1 MEYLS
6 KEAENCRLALD
17 QLRQALREKDE
28 LQKQNLEQKCILSDQ
43 EDEIKRLLILIQQTS
58 STHNDQEVKFPL
70 MFFKIYESITCM
82 YI

>member
-1 MEYLS
+1 MEHLS

-17 QLRQALREKDE
+17 QLKEAIREKDE

-58 STHNDQEVKFPL
+58 STHNDQQVKFL
-70 MFFKIYESITCM
+70 SMFFYHI
-82 YI
+82 